1 MNTMDTRLDKR
12 PINTLQTMMDNSHLG
27 DEVTV
32 YEDGDRQVVVNS
44 QLPKKLLYPNDS
56 VKCVNGLMLFDE
68 VERKVIANT
77 PQEVYDYL
85 DDCSIFDTEMNCTQE
100 QLDQVNKW
108 FKEEWNVE
116 VSE

>member
-1 MNTMDTRLDKR
+1 MNIMDRMIHIR
-12 PINTLQTMMDNSHLG
+12 PICTLQTMMDNSHLG
-27 DEVTV
+27 DEITV
-32 YEDGDRQVVVNS
+32 YEDGDRQVVVNN
-44 QLPKKLLYPNDS
+44 QLPKKLLYPNGS

-85 DDCSIFDTEMNCTQE
+85 DGCLIFDTEMNCTQE
-100 QLDQVNKW
+100 QLDQVNQW